1 MLRNLTSKTAPL
13 AVIAL
18 ALAMLFTAAP
28 AAAETRGDPEA
39 GREAAQ
45 ACAACHGQD
54 GQGIGP
60 EYPNLG
66 GQHYTY
72 LLRQMRAFRSGDRYA
87 VLMAGQLD
95 NASDEDLRNMAAFYA
110 EQPIAEG
117 VSEADQEVLELGELI
132 YRAGLREKG
141 VAACIGCH
149 SPGGYGNGPAGF
161 PMLTGQPV
169 EYTMLQLK
177 AYRDGE
183 RDTDSGMGN
192 MMQGVV
198 RNLNDRE
205 IEAVAEYIRG
215 LH

>member
-1 MLRNLTSKTAPL
+1 MLRNLKAKTAMF

-18 ALAMLFTAAP
+18 AAAVLLVAMP
-28 AAAETRGDPEA
+28 AAADVRGDPEA

-45 ACAACHGQD
+45 TCAACHGQD
-54 GQGIGP
+54 GRGIGP

-66 GQHYTY
+66 GQHYNY
-72 LLRQMRAFRSGDRYA
+72 LLKQMRAFKAGDRYA

-95 NASDEDLRNMAAFYA
+95 PYSDEDLRNMAAFYA
-110 EQPIAEG
+110 EEPIAEAAA
-117 VSEADQEVLELGELI
+117 EADQDVLELGERI
-132 YRAGLREKG
+132 YRAGLPNKQ
-141 VAACIGCH
+141 VAACIACH

-169 EYTMLQLK
+169 EYSVIQLK

-183 RDTDSGMGN
+183 RETDSDMGN

-205 IEAVAEYIRG
+205 IEAVAEFIRG

>member
-1 MLRNLTSKTAPL
+1 MLRNLNSKTAL
-13 AVIAL
+13 SAVVTL
-18 ALAMLFTAAP
+18 ALAALFTAMP

-39 GREAAQ
+39 GREAAST
-45 ACAACHGQD
+45 CIACHGQD

-66 GQHYTY
+66 GQHYNY
-72 LLRQMRAFRSGDRYA
+72 LLKQMRAFKSGERYA

-95 NASDEDLRNMAAFYA
+95 PFSDQDLKDMAAFYA

-117 VSEADQEVLELGELI
+117 VSEADQEVLELGERI
-132 YRAGLREKG
+132 YRAGLRDKQ

-169 EYTMLQLK
+169 EYTVLQLK

-183 RDTDSGMGN
+183 RETDSDMGN